1 VWAVQ
6 AGSLDAA
13 VVPLLVAVN
22 TVLAVVLQA
31 PLSAVAEKPGGGLR
45 AMGLGVVALAASCG
59 VFALVGL
66 GPTWLAPVTMVAG
79 VVLLTLSEVWQSA
92 GEWELS
98 YAFAPDDRR
107 TLYLSVFSLSKTVQ
121 STVGPALLAVALL
134 PLGRVGWL
142 VLAGVLLVAWP
153 VLVRVVRVLER
164 RTVVVSEAPGG

>member
-1 VWAVQ
+1 
-6 AGSLDAA
+6 
-13 VVPLLVAVN
+13 
-22 TVLAVVLQA
+22 
-31 PLSAVAEKPGGGLR
+31 
-45 AMGLGVVALAASCG
+45 